1 MSKPNGDDEIIT
13 INVGGRHFTTFKV
26 LKFFIQ
32 KFLLQSSQIF
42 FSEHAAQIQS
52 FNPGENDFRFN
63 PNEKR

>member
-26 LKFFIQ
+26 LKF
-32 KFLLQSSQIF
+32 LLQISQIF